1 MNNRYIYLVFSKT
14 GTCLSKIIQ
23 LTTQDKYIHVSLSLD
38 SSLKKMYS
46 FGRTN
51 PNNPFCGG
59 FVVED
64 LYSGVYKKF
73 KNSTC
78 LIYRIPITEKQYQL
92 LVNELN
98 NFILN
103 KNKYRYNFIGLFFVL
118 INKSFTR
125 KNFYFCSQF
134 VSSILMKSSIYSS
147 NKKAEF
153 HKPLDLL
160 SIDNKEFIYEG
171 LIKNYYSSNKYI
183 NVI

>member
-14 GTCLSKIIQ
+14 GTWLSKIIKF
-23 LTTQDKYIHVSLSLD
+23 TTQDKYIHVSLSLD
-38 SSLKKMYS
+38 SSLRKMYS

-64 LYSGVYKKF
+64 LYSGVYSKF

-78 LIYRIPITEKQYQL
+78 LIYRVPITEKQYEA
-92 LVNELN
+92 LVKELDY
-98 NFILN
+98 FLLN
-103 KNKYRYNFIGLFFVL
+103 KNKYRYNLLGLFFVL
-118 INKSFTR
+118 INKSFIR

-134 VSSILMKSSIYSS
+134 VSEILMKSSIYSS
-147 NKKAEF
+147 NKKSEF
-153 HKPLDLL
+153 HKPMDLL
-160 SIDNKEFIYEG
+160 SIKNKEFIYEG
-171 LIKNYYSSNKYI
+171 LIKNYVLYNNYT